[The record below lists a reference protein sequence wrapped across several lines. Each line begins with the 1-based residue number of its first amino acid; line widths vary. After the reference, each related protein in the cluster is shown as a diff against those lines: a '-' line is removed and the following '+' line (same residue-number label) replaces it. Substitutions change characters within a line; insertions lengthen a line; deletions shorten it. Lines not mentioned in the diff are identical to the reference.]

1 MKIVLLS
8 CLLHSAIS
16 ASLDVRD
23 FGALGD
29 GRTDDTAAFE
39 AAIAEVAKGW
49 RGGNR
54 STLLVPAVGQP
65 KHGECKLVRRTSES
79 KCFSD
84 DSFGCLENGT
94 MWTSKG
100 CGGIFECRGA
110 GGVECDAG
118 CATERCLCPCVSS
131 MPEVLSDYLIRPINL
146 TSGLELYIQAG
157 AKLTAVADVAA
168 WPVIPGAPSYGQGRD
183 HGAHSPRYTSLLHG
197 EHLDDV
203 RIRGDGNA
211 SVIDGKGAYWWDL
224 HNDGNETKT
233 RGHLIEFMYS
243 TRIEIS
249 DISMVDSPFWNNHFF
264 DCDDVHVHGVSVEA
278 PGNAPNTDGWDPD
291 SSRNV
296 LIEDSWYSAG
306 DDCIAIKSGWD
317 CFGLEYGK
325 PCVNITVRNLSCH
338 GRYAGVAI
346 GSEMSGGIENVT
358 VSNVRFTQANQ
369 PAHIK
374 APVYRGGYVTNV
386 RFADIVIEGPVTNGI
401 QIATN
406 GGGRN
411 PSCHGSRRR
420 QAWKPPAPPRL
431 TNFSFVNIDGTRA
444 QISQS
449 PYLFQ
454 GSTDSPIEGVYLE
467 NVRFASGRRQPDWD
481 CSAVIGVAQTDVQ
494 PWPPCDAI
502 TPAQNVV

>member
-1 MKIVLLS
+1 MLS
-8 CLLHSAIS
+8 TWKF
-16 ASLDVRD
+16 ASICGACIAFDVRD
-23 FGALGD
+23 YGATGD
-29 GRTDDTAAFE
+29 GTTDDTAAFE
-39 AAIAEVAKGW
+39 AAIAAVAEA
-49 RGGNR
+49 GGGSVRVSAR
-54 STLLVPAVGQP
+54 SSAGTCGVTKKLSQAGCRL
-65 KHGECKLVRRTSES
+65 GESYACFENQSMWITS
-79 KCFSD
+79 
-84 DSFGCLENGT
+84 G
-94 MWTSKG
+94 
-100 CGGIFECRGA
+100 CRGVFDCDGI
-110 GGVECDAG
+110 GGVECNVLDCG
-118 CATERCLCPCVSS
+118 SERCYCPCVSS
-131 MPEVLSDYLIRPINL
+131 QPSSTDYLIRPINL
-146 TSGLELYIQAG
+146 TSNMELYLEGG
-157 AKLTAVADVAA
+157 AKITAVADSNA
-168 WPVIPGAPSYGQGRD
+168 WPIIPGAPSYGQGRN
-183 HGAHSPRYTSLLHG
+183 HGAFSPRFTSLIHG
-197 EHLDDV
+197 EHLSNV
-203 RIRGDGNA
+203 TIRGDGNA
-211 SVIDGKGAYWWDL
+211 SVLDGKGAYWW
-224 HNDGNETKT
+224 HKKWQQT

-243 TRIEIS
+243 S
-249 DISMVDSPFWNNHFF
+249 DVKIYDIAMMDSPFWNNHFF
-264 DCDDVHVHGVSVEA
+264 DCDGVHVRGVKITA
-278 PGNAPNTDGWDPD
+278 AGNSPNTDGWDPD

-296 LIEDSWYSAG
+296 LIEDSWYDAG
-306 DDCIAIKSGWD
+306 DDCVAIKSGWD
-317 CFGLEYGK
+317 CFGVDYGK
-325 PCVNITVRNLSCH
+325 PSVNITIRNLSCH
-338 GRYAGVAI
+338 GHYAGIAI

-386 RFADIVIEGPVTNGI
+386 RFADIVIEGPVNNGI

-411 PSCHGSRRR
+411 PSCPKD
-420 QAWKPPAPPRL
+420 WKPPAPPRL